1 LAAAILRSIDTERTE
16 EPFMTPKTMA
26 ALALA
31 GLLAFVPAV
40 AVLADTAADQAVS
53 ARQAAM
59 KMDGRVLRG
68 ASNFTGDKAIAA
80 LTTVRDN
87 YSKLPSLF
95 PKDSITDKSI
105 ALPVIWEQFD
115 HFSGIFKKGAAAA
128 EEGIAAVKAGDMAK
142 YKAAVK
148 TIADTCTECHTTY
161 RGEL

>member
-1 LAAAILRSIDTERTE
+1 
-16 EPFMTPKTMA
+16 MTPKTMA

-59 KMDGRVLRG
+59 KIDGRVLRG

-95 PKDSITDKSI
+95 PPNCITGKSI
-105 ALPVIWEQFD
+105 AKPIIWQQFD
-115 HFSGIFKKGAAAA
+115 QFSAIFKKGADAAA
-128 EEGIAAVKAGDMAK
+128 DGIAAVKAGDMDK
-142 YKAAVK
+142 YKADIQ
-148 TIADTCTECHTTY
+148 TIASTCNECHDTY
-161 RGEL
+161 RSN